1 MTTGFVKR
9 KEDFTCLNCSNKIKG
24 TGYTNHCSNCLF
36 SLHVDELTPGD
47 RRATCKGLMEPIKG
61 ETENG
66 NYILIHKCLKCGKTI
81 KNKTAPGDNFE
92 AILKLLL

>member
-1 MTTGFVKR
+1 MTANFVKR
-9 KEDFTCLNCSNKIKG
+9 KENFTCLNCGRKVKG

-47 RRATCKGLMEPIKG
+47 RGSSCKGLMEPIKA

-66 NYILIHKCLKCGKTI
+66 EYILIHKCIKCGKTI
-81 KNKTAPGDNFE
+81 KNKTGKDDNFE
-92 AILKLLL
+92 EILKLL